1 MFSSLQSLLL
11 SELDKAAVVVIS
23 HPEAALLITGNSSTI
38 AELARECVNKSMVRT
53 EDPQTVVITIL
64 TDGNVACS
72 IDGNACRTVEST
84 SSIAG
89 QLFSLWHEDS
99 DAVGAISSNVKT
111 ALMVKSHSPG
121 TLLAREGVG
130 KAVITIEH
138 MDQMFAVISYVDLP
152 FWVSAD
158 TLSRGVA

>member
-1 MFSSLQSLLL
+1 
-11 SELDKAAVVVIS
+11 
-23 HPEAALLITGNSSTI
+23 
-38 AELARECVNKSMVRT
+38 MVRT
-53 EDPQTVVITIL
+53 EDPQTVVTTTTL

-72 IDGNACRTVEST
+72 IDGNACRIVEST

-89 QLFSLWHEDS
+89 ELFSLWCEDT
-99 DAVGAISSNVKT
+99 DAVGATGSNMKT

-138 MDQMFAVISYVDLP
+138 MDQIFAVISYVDLP
-152 FWVSAD
+152 LWVSAD
-158 TLSRGVA
+158 TTRVG